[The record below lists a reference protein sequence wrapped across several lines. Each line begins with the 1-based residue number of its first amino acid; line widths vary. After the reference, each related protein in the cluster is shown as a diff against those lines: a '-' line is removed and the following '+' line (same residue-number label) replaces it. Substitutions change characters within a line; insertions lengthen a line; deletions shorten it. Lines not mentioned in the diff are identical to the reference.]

1 MEKVTAQIITTSG
14 FVAAVHQGETGPAT
28 SGRTHI
34 VLEGDDRFLG
44 GKEITAGWT
53 YNGSVFVEPPTE

>member
-1 MEKVTAQIITTSG
+1 MAKNTAQIITESG

-34 VLEGDDRFLG
+34 VLEGDDRFVD
-44 GKEITAGWT
+44 GKEIIAGWT
-53 YNGSVFVEPPTE
+53 YNGSVFVEPSTE